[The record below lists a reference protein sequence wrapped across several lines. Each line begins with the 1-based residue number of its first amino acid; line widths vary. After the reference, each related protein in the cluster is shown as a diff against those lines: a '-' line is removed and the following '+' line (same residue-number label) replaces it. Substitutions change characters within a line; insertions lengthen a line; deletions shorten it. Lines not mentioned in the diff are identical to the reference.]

1 MSKDGGMADISC
13 GTFGRPKSPVGS
25 RRKSWWQKVLII
37 ARMDFVD
44 ANIHIDVVLTD
55 AFQVSLLFSAAIIS
69 AWCT

>member
-1 MSKDGGMADISC
+1 MSAAALLEDPRVRSGLDESLGGKKM
-13 GTFGRPKSPVGS
+13 
-25 RRKSWWQKVLII
+25 LII
-37 ARMDFVD
+37 ARMDLID